1 MKETPYT
8 QSLLSPVSIPLS
20 FQIVSP
26 ASTVTLVP
34 PQDAEAMPP
43 LDFSTSHFYDT
54 ALEAAHAW
62 LPKFLCKVQ
71 LVNLCQLVVRNFSII
86 ILLCFPELTSLA
98 PATISYNLI
107 SVVNPLFNNTHSG
120 FASLIQ
126 IGLIQTPWEG
136 SVSLAYY
143 IALQ

>member
-34 PQDAEAMPP
+34 PQDAEAMPL
-43 LDFSTSHFYDT
+43 LDFSTSHFYDP

-71 LVNLCQLVVRNFSII
+71 LVHLCQLVVRNFSII

-98 PATISYNLI
+98 PATISYILI
-107 SVVNPLFNNTHSG
+107 SVVNPLFNNT
-120 FASLIQ
+120 
-126 IGLIQTPWEG
+126 
-136 SVSLAYY
+136 
-143 IALQ
+143 

>member
-8 QSLLSPVSIPLS
+8 QSLLSPVPIPLP

-43 LDFSTSHFYDT
+43 LDFSTSHFYDP

-71 LVNLCQLVVRNFSII
+71 LCQLVVRNFSII

-98 PATISYNLI
+98 PATISYTLI

-136 SVSLAYY
+136 NVSLAYY